1 MNNAALPEGWQ
12 QKLTE
17 ITRKYDLASFQQA
30 IAFVQ
35 TIADLSEAYS
45 LEPLIDIRHSH
56 VMLVLPNTP
65 EGITL
70 AQQIERAAHA
80 HGASDI

>member
-1 MNNAALPEGWQ
+1 MNNGTLPEGWQ
-12 QKLTE
+12 TNLTE
-17 ITRKYDLASFQQA
+17 MTRKYDLASFQQA

-56 VMLVLPNTP
+56 VMLILPNTP
-65 EGITL
+65 AGITL
-70 AQQIERAAHA
+70 AAQIERAARA
-80 HGASDI
+80 HGATEV